1 MMNGKNLGKQ
11 IDAEIQDKPTTT
23 CGHKS
28 TPCPISLA
36 RPLRG
41 STDNE
46 SGVTV
51 ECQTIEEQCGDT
63 RRGPIHENR

>member
-1 MMNGKNLGKQ
+1 MMNGKNLRKQ
-11 IDAEIQDKPTTT
+11 IYAEIQDKPTIT

-28 TPCPISLA
+28 TPRPISLA

-51 ECQTIEEQCGDT
+51 ECYAIGEQGGVT
-63 RRGPIHENR
+63 R